1 MNRRDFIVVSCAGAA
16 GMTLAGGARAG
27 NWAPDQLA
35 SLTVNEPEIPR
46 RDFNIA
52 DFGASADEYSDNTG
66 AIAATISACVAGGG
80 GRVVVPPG
88 KWPTG
93 PIKLQSNVDLHLAD
107 GSELVFSTEPSD
119 YLPVVFTR
127 WEGVECYNYS
137 PLIYGRGLENVAIT
151 GSGVLNGRGEEWWDW
166 KLTQGR
172 AVDRLYSSGYE
183 SVPVEKRVFGTEDD
197 ALRPPLVQL
206 VDCRRVLLS
215 GYTCVDSPF
224 WTNHLVY
231 CEDILVDGVRVYA
244 PALSPNTDGVNL
256 DSTRNA
262 IVRGIFA
269 DTGDDAVCVKSG
281 RDEDAWRVGRP
292 TENVII
298 EDCIVEK
305 AHGGFVVGSEM
316 SGGIRNV
323 LVRNCDY
330 RGGRRG
336 IRLKSRRGRGGEV
349 SNIWIENIRMGLMKE
364 KAVNINLHY
373 SPNSKVRNDEPPIFR
388 DIHIRDVTC
397 NLALRAVDI
406 EGLPE
411 SPVKNLSLSDFDIK
425 AITGL
430 ILREAEKVKMED
442 LKIRSKIGYS
452 VRIHNSRD
460 VSVNGVKHP
469 IFKVIVTGRSENV
482 EVE

>member
-1 MNRRDFIVVSCAGAA
+1 
-16 GMTLAGGARAG
+16 
-27 NWAPDQLA
+27 
-35 SLTVNEPEIPR
+35 
-46 RDFNIA
+46 
-52 DFGASADEYSDNTG
+52 
-66 AIAATISACVAGGG
+66 
-80 GRVVVPPG
+80 
-88 KWPTG
+88 
-93 PIKLQSNVDLHLAD
+93 
-107 GSELVFSTEPSD
+107 
-119 YLPVVFTR
+119 
-127 WEGVECYNYS
+127 
-137 PLIYGRGLENVAIT
+137 
-151 GSGVLNGRGEEWWDW
+151 
-166 KLTQGR
+166 
-172 AVDRLYSSGYE
+172 
-183 SVPVEKRVFGTEDD
+183 
-197 ALRPPLVQL
+197 
-206 VDCRRVLLS
+206 
-215 GYTCVDSPF
+215 
-224 WTNHLVY
+224 
-231 CEDILVDGVRVYA
+231 
-244 PALSPNTDGVNL
+244 
-256 DSTRNA
+256 
-262 IVRGIFA
+262 
-269 DTGDDAVCVKSG
+269 
-281 RDEDAWRVGRP
+281 
-292 TENVII
+292 
-298 EDCIVEK
+298 
-305 AHGGFVVGSEM
+305 
-316 SGGIRNV
+316 V